1 MKKIIDGKK
10 YDTETAVE
18 IGYYSNDLP
27 RGDFRWCAETLYC
40 KRNGEFFMYGEGG
53 GLSPYAYQYP
63 DGGYC
68 EGEKLLPI
76 SDAEAKRWCEQHLS
90 YEGYVELFGEPEE

>member
-18 IGYYSNDLP
+18 VGYYSNDLP
-27 RGDFRWCAETLYC
+27 KSNFRWCKETLYR
-40 KRNGEFFMYGEGG
+40 KRNGEFFLYGEGG
-53 GLSPYAYQYP
+53 GLSLYAHHLP
-63 DGGYC
+63 NGSYC
-68 EGEKLLPI
+68 EGEKIVPI

-90 YEGYVELFGEPEE
+90 YEEYVELFGEPEE